1 MLRGFFLFFFSGIA
15 KFFVQKRY
23 RSLFFL
29 AIRLVVS
36 GNNGRIKID
45 NTRFLINDKLGL
57 FWQYYEIFYR
67 EYYRFESSSDKPKII
82 VDCGANIGLS
92 AHWFLRE
99 YSDAKVYCFEPD
111 PIVFAKLS
119 NNLNSGSSSRVQLLN
134 DAVYT
139 REGVLSFQPDGKD
152 GGMLTDGIN
161 KNNIRVKA
169 IDFSSFLSTFEKVD
183 MLKIDI
189 EGAEKVLIP
198 HIANKLYKVENL
210 FIEYHQ
216 RENEEPFLASILNV
230 LEQAGFFYRL
240 ESVVKL
246 QNPIS
251 SKKMIN
257 GYYLQANIFA
267 TKKR

>member
-1 MLRGFFLFFFSGIA
+1 M
-15 KFFVQKRY
+15 
-23 RSLFFL
+23 
-29 AIRLVVS
+29 
-36 GNNGRIKID
+36 
-45 NTRFLINDKLGL
+45 

-67 EYYRFESSSDKPKII
+67 EYYRFESSSDKQKII

-99 YSDAKVYCFEPD
+99 YSNAKVYCFEPD

-119 NNLNSGSSSRVQLLN
+119 NNLNSRSSNRVQLLN
-134 DAVYT
+134 EAVYT

-152 GGMLTDGIN
+152 GGMLTDEANG
-161 KNNIRVKA
+161 NNIQVKS
-169 IDFSSFLSTFEKVD
+169 IDFNSFLSMFEKVD

-189 EGAEKVLIP
+189 EGAEKALIP
-198 HIANKLYKVENL
+198 HIANQLNKVENL

-216 RENEEPFLASILNV
+216 RENEEPFLASILHL
-230 LEQAGFFYRL
+230 LEQVGFVYRL
-240 ESVVKL
+240 ESVVKI

-257 GYYLQANIFA
+257 GYHLQANIFA

>member
-15 KFFVQKRY
+15 KFIIQKRY

-29 AIRLVVS
+29 GMRLLIS

-45 NTRFLINDKLGL
+45 GIKFYINDKLGL

-67 EYYRFESSSDKPKII
+67 EYYRFESSSDKQKII

-111 PIVFAKLS
+111 PLVFAKLS
-119 NNLNSGSSSRVQLLN
+119 NNLRTHSSNRVQLLN
-134 DAVYT
+134 KAVFT
-139 REGVLSFQPDGKD
+139 KEAMLSFQPDGKD
-152 GGMLTDGIN
+152 GGMLTDEVNG
-161 KNNIRVKA
+161 NNIQVKA
-169 IDFSSFLSTFEKVD
+169 IDFNSFLSTFEKVD

-189 EGAEKVLIP
+189 EGAEKELIP
-198 HIANKLYKVENL
+198 HISSQLYKVENL

-216 RENEEPFLASILNV
+216 RENEEAFLSSILNV
-230 LEQAGFFYRL
+230 LEQANFVYRL